1 VNIFYA
7 IFLTFYLI
15 FFLIRIFGKSKIQ
28 FIIIK
33 KVERIEGR
41 NIEKGFYE
49 TKILFDPFRWLRN
62 LMMYNKGNYL
72 SNGTKLIYLKK
83 PKPTIIE
90 TINKFYMEFF
100 IFFTQELD
108 KKRMLEEINNFKEYK
123 EKLIQNFSKGMV
135 KNYNAITG
143 GVNKE
148 IFVEND
154 ILTKNL
160 PKYLKTKVLNDLEMS
175 MEKHPGMMLVVPF
188 NKDKCAILRS
198 NLTTNKNALP
208 YIKNKL
214 GIRSELNTVKLT
226 VGEYFSYLKDFQIC
240 IFDWKDIEGLIREG
254 MIKSYKISNNQL
266 EALEYSIRK
275 GIKEGEIKVVD
286 NINKVNGKKFS
297 IVYDKEDQ
305 PFISILRDNDKENII
320 AVFKRENIEMS
331 NIRLP
336 RKLIEDYTKII
347 EKIENKD

>member
-1 VNIFYA
+1 MTSALSVEVREEKKCVFICVYKFFYMYSFLVVFSKYLRDCCENCKNIGFKSVSFFLFSKSNIINLILLSSFNIFYV

-28 FIIIK
+28 LKKIK

-41 NIEKGFYE
+41 NIEKGYYE

-72 SNGTKLIYLKK
+72 TNGTKIIYLKK

-143 GVNKE
+143 RVNKE
-148 IFVEND
+148 IFVDND
-154 ILTKNL
+154 ILTKGLSENV
-160 PKYLKTKVLNDLEMS
+160 KKKVKEDLEMS
-175 MEKHPGMMLVVPF
+175 MEKHPGIMLVVPF
-188 NKDKCAILRS
+188 NKDKCVILRS
-198 NLTTNKNALP
+198 NLTHKEDNQFITNR
-208 YIKNKL
+208 L
-214 GIRSELNTVKLT
+214 GVRSEINTVKLT

-240 IFDWKDIEGLIREG
+240 IFAWEDIEGLIREG
-254 MIKSYKISNNQL
+254 MIKSYKISDNQL
-266 EALEYSIRK
+266 EELVYSIRK
-275 GIKEGEIKVVD
+275 G
-286 NINKVNGKKFS
+286 
-297 IVYDKEDQ
+297 
-305 PFISILRDNDKENII
+305 
-320 AVFKRENIEMS
+320 
-331 NIRLP
+331 
-336 RKLIEDYTKII
+336 
-347 EKIENKD
+347 